1 MNSRCSLQ
9 CFSLVFLLVVFTAIA
24 SCAQDGLWI
33 TKTVDKTAVTRGGI
47 VNYTIN
53 YGNKYIDTYSVTA
66 DDTSIVDILPKVD
79 FITASPAPTSMV
91 GNILTWNLGS
101 LPFDIPGFKRSITI
115 TVQLPSAANLSF
127 DESSYVYGDGF
138 VNVRK
143 SLSTPKATINN
154 TAIIFGTINKVK
166 VSHSASAKVN
176 IYGEAGEDLQ
186 RQEHG
191 SGHYSEGELTILN
204 TTIHSTGLYNKLSAK
219 HRPSSFHLLGN
230 RTINFDSPWS
240 DLTSVKNYNV
250 NDSVSENYQY
260 MNSLDKQSSFHM
272 DSSQTIYSSK
282 SNFSEGLADIEYV
295 RHDPNSK
302 RNAMEI
308 TEIYHGNFTTDQS
321 LNSYGSSASYTKY
334 ASGTGYVSSDKRI
347 GCNQRSDEHGSGS
360 YESEEVVSASN
371 ILKGSNMTYQPN
383 NQLADGVKINYKGKF
398 GDFMYTRDTVGNSE
412 IIERISSADHIQKET
427 LMGPSFLGTT
437 GRFNGTEYL
446 RARLLDIGNVNRSNA
461 TAEVERTLIG
471 DYRLDTTVS
480 VSTLPKYI
488 YPHLD
493 ITKRV
498 VSNDGTYIV
507 YMINVSNDGSKT
519 LSPVEVVDV
528 LPEGTSFY
536 SATLRP
542 TVQGRIVSWSLLAL
556 TVGARE
562 TIGLT
567 VRLGFVSPDPINR
580 VQAIAQYQ
588 NHTILAEASA
598 PEEFILP
605 IPSYNVSTNFSSGP
619 WVPPP
624 SFDLSLNLSGCE
636 LESDELYNGIDT
648 TYDTTNSGPYG
659 CAC

>member
-24 SCAQDGLWI
+24 SSAPDKNLWI
-33 TKTVDKTAVTRGGI
+33 TKTVDKTAITRGGI
-47 VNYTIN
+47 VNYTIS
-53 YGNKYIDTYSVTA
+53 YGTNTKV
-66 DDTSIVDILPKVD
+66 DDVHILDILPNVE
-79 FITASPAPTSMV
+79 FLAASPEPNSIV
-91 GNILTWNLGS
+91 GNDLTWIFSSIDNNPRIS
-101 LPFDIPGFKRSITI
+101 RSISV
-115 TVQLPSAANLSF
+115 TVKIPSAANLSY
-127 DESSYVYGDGF
+127 DESSYVSGDGF

-154 TAIIFGTINKVK
+154 TVTISGTLSTSGVK
-166 VSHSASAKVN
+166 VSASASAKVN

-219 HRPSSFHLLGN
+219 HRPSSFHLLKN

-260 MNSLDKQSSFHM
+260 MNSMDKQSSFHM

-295 RHDPNSK
+295 RHDPNSR

-383 NQLADGVKINYKGKF
+383 NQLADGFKINYKGKF

-446 RARLLDIGNVNRSNA
+446 RARLLDIGNINRSNA

-636 LESDELYNGIDT
+636 LESDELYNGIDA

>member
-24 SCAQDGLWI
+24 SSAPDKNLWI
-33 TKTVDKTAVTRGGI
+33 TKTVDKTAINRGGI
-47 VNYTIN
+47 VNYTIT
-53 YGNKYIDTYSVTA
+53 YGNHGPNTFNGV
-66 DDTSIVDILPKVD
+66 SIKDILPNVEFLD
-79 FITASPAPTSMV
+79 ASPEPTSTE
-91 GNILTWNLGS
+91 GNSLTWSRGS
-101 LPFDIPGFKRSITI
+101 LGLDSPNMINRISV
-115 TVQLPSAANLSF
+115 TVKILPAANISF
-127 DESSYVYGDGF
+127 DESSYVSGDGF

-143 SLSTPKATINN
+143 SLSTPKATLVNN
-154 TAIIFGTINKVK
+154 VTITGFIVGNPEVQ
-166 VSHSASAKVN
+166 VSATASAKVN

-219 HRPSSFHLLGN
+219 HKPSSFHLLGN

-260 MNSLDKQSSFHM
+260 MNSMDKQSSFHM

-383 NQLADGVKINYKGKF
+383 NQLADGFKINYKGKF

-446 RARLLDIGNVNRSNA
+446 RARLLDIGNINRSNA
-461 TAEVERTLIG
+461 TAEVERALIG

-636 LESDELYNGIDT
+636 LESDELYNGIDA

>member
-1 MNSRCSLQ
+1 MNSKCSLQ

-24 SCAQDGLWI
+24 SSAPDKNLWI
-33 TKTVDKTAVTRGGI
+33 TKTVDKTAITRGGI
-47 VNYTIN
+47 VNYTIS
-53 YGNKYIDTYSVTA
+53 YGTNTKV
-66 DDTSIVDILPKVD
+66 DDVHILDILPNVE
-79 FITASPAPTSMV
+79 FLAASPEPNSIL
-91 GNILTWNLGS
+91 GNDLTWIFSSIDNNPRIS
-101 LPFDIPGFKRSITI
+101 RSISV
-115 TVQLPSAANLSF
+115 TVKIPSAANLSY
-127 DESSYVYGDGF
+127 DESSYVSGDGF

-154 TAIIFGTINKVK
+154 TVTISGTLSTSGVK
-166 VSHSASAKVN
+166 VSASASAKVN

-219 HRPSSFHLLGN
+219 HKPSSFHLLKN

-260 MNSLDKQSSFHM
+260 MNSMDKQSSFHM

-295 RHDPNSK
+295 RHDPNSR

-383 NQLADGVKINYKGKF
+383 NQLADGFKINYKGKF

-412 IIERISSADHIQKET
+412 ILERISSADHIQKET

-446 RARLLDIGNVNRSNA
+446 RARLLDIGNINRSNA
-461 TAEVERTLIG
+461 TAEVERALIG

-598 PEEFILP
+598 PEEFIFP

-636 LESDELYNGIDT
+636 LESDELYNGIDA